1 MTDEK
6 LVEKICREDKELYTE
21 IVNRYQEK
29 LLRYASNLIGD
40 KYKASEIV
48 QESFIKA
55 YISLR
60 SFNTKKKFSSW
71 IYRIVHNETMNYFQ
85 KYKKEVPIK
94 EEMNLTSKNNIE
106 EYINKKEI
114 IEKANKCL
122 SKIPVT
128 YSE

>member
-60 SFNTKKKFSSW
+60 SFNTKKTRK
-71 IYRIVHNETMNYFQ
+71 RCQ
-85 KYKKEVPIK
+85 
-94 EEMNLTSKNNIE
+94 
-106 EYINKKEI
+106 
-114 IEKANKCL
+114 
-122 SKIPVT
+122 
-128 YSE
+128 